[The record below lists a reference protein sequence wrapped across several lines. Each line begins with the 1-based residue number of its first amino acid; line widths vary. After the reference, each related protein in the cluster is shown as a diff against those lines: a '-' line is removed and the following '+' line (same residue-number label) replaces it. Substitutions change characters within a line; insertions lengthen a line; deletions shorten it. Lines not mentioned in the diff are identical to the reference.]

1 MRALLLNNFAKL
13 RIKEKLASELG
24 HNQNVNATIFTA
36 GAARRS
42 GPRVRKN
49 LNLLKYFTSFWSDLF
64 VNRSGAPQ
72 GSVWGLVPFPI
83 YTIVFSILL

>member
-36 GAARRS
+36 GAAR
-42 GPRVRKN
+42 VRKN
-49 LNLLKYFTSFWSDLF
+49 LNLLKYFTRSWSDLF